1 MTTVLEAEAIEQEYY
16 GVGNKA
22 GLAEGV
28 PYAEEADGDA
38 AVWIRSQSKP
48 PLYNWTHHVASQ
60 LGGKKKQTKLY

>member
-38 AVWIRSQSKP
+38 AV
-48 PLYNWTHHVASQ
+48 
-60 LGGKKKQTKLY
+60 